1 MRHAT
6 LFGCSTA
13 HLPVA
18 ERRHIDHLIAVAP
31 RGADG
36 RVEVGHPD
44 LVIEPY
50 AYGFFV
56 HTCVVGCGGE
66 APDISPEF
74 WAILK
79 AAFDRDASWVL
90 RSEEHTSE
98 LQSLMRISYAVFCL
112 KKQNKKHNKS
122 TSHNQ
127 NKTYYIKLDTSNTP
141 ELLQ

>member
-6 LFGCSTA
+6 LFVCSTA

-56 HTCVVGCGGE
+56 NTCVVGCGGE
-66 APDISPEF
+66 APELRPDIWEIQRGRGRARGRGRGGQEVEMTVVY
-74 WAILK
+74 W
-79 AAFDRDASWVL
+79 
-90 RSEEHTSE
+90 
-98 LQSLMRISYAVFCL
+98 
-112 KKQNKKHNKS
+112 
-122 TSHNQ
+122 
-127 NKTYYIKLDTSNTP
+127 
-141 ELLQ
+141 

>member
-1 MRHAT
+1 MWPDPSDRTSPKASGRRSLMRHAT
-6 LFGCSTA
+6 LFVCSTA

-66 APDISPEF
+66 APDIRPEF
-74 WAILK
+74 WAIL
-79 AAFDRDASWVL
+79 DR
-90 RSEEHTSE
+90 
-98 LQSLMRISYAVFCL
+98 
-112 KKQNKKHNKS
+112 KS
-122 TSHNQ
+122 TRL
-127 NKTYYIKLDTSNTP
+127 KP
-141 ELLQ
+141 

>member
-6 LFGCSTA
+6 LFACSTA

-18 ERRHIDHLIAVAP
+18 ERRHIDHLITTAP

-56 HTCVVGCGGE
+56 HTCVVACGGE

-74 WAILK
+74 WAILR

-90 RSEEHTSE
+90 FDRDEPAWSQLPTFADANQPED
-98 LQSLMRISYAVFCL
+98 
-112 KKQNKKHNKS
+112 
-122 TSHNQ
+122 TSHDQ
-127 NKTYYIKLDTSNTP
+127 HLLDAT
-141 ELLQ
+141 LLAQARGAGIL